1 MQPHGTRDSYTKWSN
16 SERERQMPFDITYI
30 WNLIYGTNK
39 HLHRKEI
46 HGLGEETCD
55 CQDGGGVWW
64 TGIVGWIVASYYIW
78 SE

>member
-1 MQPHGTRDSYTKWSN
+1 
-16 SERERQMPFDITYI
+16 MPFDITYI

-55 CQDGGGVWW
+55 CQDGCL
-64 TGIVGWIVASYYIW
+64 TGSFCCRVEIDGTP
-78 SE
+78 